1 MCDLTNMNLL
11 LWLWAADKVDAW
23 EERQERELELL
34 RRQQL
39 TPSQL
44 AAEDAKSKAEEE
56 AQLRRDW
63 IETWIWLAVIGFI
76 SAIVFVVCLF
86 QLVTQTAQ

>member
-1 MCDLTNMNLL
+1 MRDLTNMNLL

-44 AAEDAKSKAEEE
+44 AAEDAKRKAEEE
-56 AQLRRDW
+56 AQLRFDW
-63 IETWIWLAVIGFI
+63 AETWFWLAVIGFLP
-76 SAIVFVVCLF
+76 AIVFVVYLF
-86 QLVTQTAQ
+86 QLVTHH